1 MPHVKV
7 GMRSQNMTL
16 DTVIDTFRT
25 TRALALPAI
34 ELTLNISLAKTSE
47 NAHFLFYEA
56 GRVPLADALVSSV
69 GFRAPVIAPVMTP
82 PVDGGPMLVIKIDAS
97 PARRVSRKTI
107 LERFGPLILTGV
119 PSGRSFEEQAYW
131 SSVEASGKVS
141 FGFAERAPD
150 SLASVVFS
158 RNHQTT

>member
-1 MPHVKV
+1 
-7 GMRSQNMTL
+7 MRSQNLTL

-34 ELTLNISLAKTSE
+34 ELTLNISLTKTDESPS
-47 NAHFLFYEA
+47 FLFYEG
-56 GRVPLADALVSSV
+56 GRVPLADAVVSSV
-69 GFRAPVIAPVMTP
+69 GFRTPVGVPGTE
-82 PVDGGPMLVIKIDAS
+82 GGPLLVIKIDTS

-119 PSGRSFEEQAYW
+119 PRGRSSDEQAYW
-131 SSVEASGKVS
+131 SAIESVGKVS
-141 FGFAERAPD
+141 FGFAEPAPD

-158 RNHQTT
+158 RNH